1 MSPVSAIALSGM
13 RAAQIQ
19 LGVAGHN
26 IANLATDGFRR
37 QRAELAT
44 VQAGGVTALPV
55 RLAETG
61 NAPETDLVAML
72 QAKNSFLANLSVFR
86 TGDRMLGS
94 LLDAVG

>member
-1 MSPVSAIALSGM
+1 MTTVSAIALSGM

-19 LGVAGHN
+19 MGVAGHN
-26 IANLATDGFRR
+26 IANLATDGFHR

-44 VQAGGVTALPV
+44 LQSGGVTASPV
-55 RLAETG
+55 RLGDAG

-72 QAKNSFLANLSVFR
+72 QAKNGFLANLSVFR
-86 TGDRMLGS
+86 SSDRMLGS